1 MNRRSASRFGAAG
14 MAVGLLLV
22 ACTAP
27 GAPGTPGDAATGTP
41 AASGTLSVYSALNE
55 ATNNA
60 FIEAFQE
67 EQPNIEVELLPLAAA
82 GELQTRIRSE
92 ANAPRADVFIGG
104 SSEFHAPLANDGLLA
119 AYESPNAENIDA
131 AFRDPENRWTGW
143 YIGIFGIVVNT
154 DRWQEEMGDTPMPAT
169 WDDLL
174 ASELEGQIVMPDPVT
189 TGGGYIFLAT
199 QVFRFDRDEEQA
211 LEFMEQLH
219 ANIAQYTE
227 TSPQTIELVS
237 QGQFLVGLNWGH
249 DILTAAEQGAP
260 VEFIAPPDTANEIG
274 AVSIVEGGPN
284 PEAAR
289 PFVDW
294 VLTEEAGRLN
304 VELSNRISVLPEV
317 EPAPGAPTLEEA
329 QLVDYDREWATE
341 NKDRLIG
348 DWQAA
353 IGR

>member
-1 MNRRSASRFGAAG
+1 MNRRSASRLGAAG
-14 MAVGLLLV
+14 MTVALLLV
-22 ACTAP
+22 ACAGL
-27 GAPGTPGDAATGTP
+27 GAPGGP
-41 AASGTLSVYSALNE
+41 SGTLSVYSALNE

-104 SSEFHAPLANDGLLA
+104 SSEFHAPLAEEGLLA
-119 AYESPNAENIDA
+119 AYESPNAANIDA
-131 AFRDPENRWTGW
+131 ELRDPENRWTGW

-154 DRWQEEMGDTPMPAT
+154 DRWAEEMGDTPLPAT

-174 ASELEGQIVMPDPVT
+174 APELQGQVVMPDPVT

-199 QVFRFDRDEEQA
+199 QVFRFGSDEAQA
-211 LEFMEQLH
+211 LEYMTQLH

-237 QGQFLVGLNWGH
+237 QGQFIVGLNWGH
-249 DILTAAEQGAP
+249 DILTAADQGAP
-260 VEFIAPPDTANEIG
+260 IEFIAPPDTANEIG

-284 PEAAR
+284 PQAAQA
-289 PFVDW
+289 FVDW

-317 EPAPGAPTLEEA
+317 EPAPGAPTLEET
-329 QLVDYDREWATE
+329 QLVEYDRAWATE
-341 NKDRLIG
+341 NRDRLLG